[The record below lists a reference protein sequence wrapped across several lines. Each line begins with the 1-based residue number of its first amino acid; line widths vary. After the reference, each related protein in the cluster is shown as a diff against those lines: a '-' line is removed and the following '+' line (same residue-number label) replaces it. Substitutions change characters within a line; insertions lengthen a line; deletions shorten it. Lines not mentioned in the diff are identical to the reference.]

1 MGYLKLFFILF
12 LVVFLLM
19 LCVESC
25 GYRFLLGKGKI
36 LKVFLVDCI
45 NYCVINV

>member
-25 GYRFLLGKGKI
+25 GFRFLLGKGKI
-36 LKVFLVDCI
+36 LKVFFGRLYKLLCD
-45 NYCVINV
+45 